1 MTMVPEDVIQAY
13 CLEHSIECEKVENSV
28 LLVSLKGEQKL
39 NITVAIGIGTY
50 AITVNVFVMR
60 KPDENQD
67 LINKIL
73 LEQNLKIFGLGYAIN
88 HLGDIYLVGKLPL
101 SCSYE
106 DIDRIFGAVIR
117 FADDAFN
124 RLVELGFTSAIR
136 REWAWRVSRG
146 ESLDNLKAFSHLMQ
160 S

>member
-1 MTMVPEDVIQAY
+1 MTMVPEEVIQRY

-67 LINKIL
+67 LIK
-73 LEQNLKIFGLGYAIN
+73 
-88 HLGDIYLVGKLPL
+88 
-101 SCSYE
+101 
-106 DIDRIFGAVIR
+106 DRKST
-117 FADDAFN
+117 
-124 RLVELGFTSAIR
+124 RLNS
-136 REWAWRVSRG
+136 
-146 ESLDNLKAFSHLMQ
+146 SH
-160 S
+160 